1 MNHIFPKV
9 PTSSQHLLRS
19 ALLVLFLAEDKLH
32 HIILRAKVLL
42 LDIPKSLSILK

>member
-1 MNHIFPKV
+1 MNRNFPKV

-19 ALLVLFLAEDKLH
+19 ALLFLFLAGDKLH

-42 LDIPKSLSILK
+42 LDIPRYLRILK